1 MIIIHRKKK
10 LRQEKFL
17 FSARESTSNQIKTT
31 VYLRV
36 KFIECINKST
46 LQSRCHLLIL
56 TEHLFCVFFYS
67 TLFPGTLLFYHL
79 YIDNSLCL

>member
-1 MIIIHRKKK
+1 MIIIHKKKK

-17 FSARESTSNQIKTT
+17 FPARESTSNQIKTT

-46 LQSRCHLLIL
+46 LQSWCHL
-56 TEHLFCVFFYS
+56 
-67 TLFPGTLLFYHL
+67 
-79 YIDNSLCL
+79 